1 MPVFEYEGIDR
12 RGKNVRGIVDAESP
26 RGARARLKGDGIFAT
41 ELGEAERE
49 KATSGA
55 KTSIFSLK
63 RGIPLPQL
71 ALLTRQLATLLDA
84 GLPLVD
90 ALGSMVE
97 QTEAERTRL
106 ILSQVRERV
115 NEGASLSDALGEHDR
130 VFSSFYC
137 NMAASG
143 EASGMLPVV
152 LERLADFLESSLALR
167 RKIMAALTYPVLMGI
182 VAVVILSLLM
192 IVVVPQVT
200 KVFTD
205 LGKELPT
212 ATRVLLSISEI
223 SRDWWPLALFLTVA
237 SFFGLSAYQRTESGR
252 EQIDRLLLK
261 IPRVGSLVRL
271 AAQVRFTKTLGTLIS
286 AGVPLLTALDICRP
300 VVSNAVIERALAK
313 ATDEVR
319 EGKSLHMAL
328 KDTGQF
334 PVEVRQ
340 MVAVGEQSGAI
351 DRMLLKVSVAF
362 EARLEAVVAS
372 LTSLLE
378 PLMILGMGGV
388 VGFVIYAILMPIFE
402 LTGAMQ

>member
-1 MPVFEYEGIDR
+1 VAVFEYEGIDT
-12 RGKNVRGIVDAESP
+12 RGKDVRGIIDADSP
-26 RGARARLKGDGIFAT
+26 RSARARLKGDGVFAT
-41 ELGEAERE
+41 ELVEAER
-49 KATSGA
+49 A
-55 KTSIFSLK
+55 KTDSGGGGSFTLR
-63 RGIPLPQL
+63 RGIPLTQL

-97 QTEAERTRL
+97 QSENERTRL

-115 NEGASLSDALGEHDR
+115 NEGASLSDALGEHNR
-130 VFSSFYC
+130 VFSNFYR

-212 ATRVLLSISEI
+212 ATRALLSISEF
-223 SRDWWPLALFLTVA
+223 SRDWWPVGILLAIA
-237 SFFGLSAYQRTESGR
+237 GFFGIGAYQRTEGGR

-271 AAQVRFTKTLGTLIS
+271 
-286 AGVPLLTALDICRP
+286 
-300 VVSNAVIERALAK
+300 
-313 ATDEVR
+313 
-319 EGKSLHMAL
+319 
-328 KDTGQF
+328 F

-340 MVAVGEQSGAI
+340 MVAVGEESGSI
-351 DRMLLKVSVAF
+351 DRMLLKVAVVF